1 MLRGSS
7 ARWGLCRRRTAE
19 VLLHALMDGER
30 QDLYLS
36 GKSKVQDSVYN
47 MPPFI

>member
-7 ARWGLCRRRTAE
+7 AKWGLCCWRTAE
-19 VLLHALMDGER
+19 VLLHVLMDGER

-36 GKSKVQDSVYN
+36 GKSKVQDGVCN